1 MDGFRQTLEAQGL
14 AHLTIKR
21 HITNLIEYGKVGE
34 SQRIIFNNIE
44 KLKDTLATRLS
55 MASTLSKYLQY
66 LEQPND
72 ELVVYIREINK
83 QIQTHSE
90 QKQEQMSNDL
100 TLPSVN
106 EIYQYMETL
115 YDKKDYLSYCLL
127 FLMVNYQT
135 RNKDLVLS
143 VVHSKWQTNDTDNY
157 IIIGKN
163 QVQFVRN
170 DYKTAWKYGKKV
182 NVIRNKRFY
191 LAISQLTHLL
201 KPGDNFDRVIK
212 KATAG
217 IGKINEGTIAKIVL
231 RENNTISGLKRV
243 SKNRGT
249 DINTL
254 INSYNIT

>member
-1 MDGFRQTLEAQGL
+1 MDSFRQQLELQGL
-14 AHLTIKR
+14 SELTIKR
-21 HITNLIEYGKVGE
+21 HISNLIDYGKVGN
-34 SQRIIFNNIE
+34 SQRIIFNTIE
-44 KLKDTLATRLS
+44 GMKNTLSTRLS
-55 MASTLSKYLQY
+55 MASTLSKYLQFRN
-66 LEQPND
+66 QPND
-72 ELVVYIREINK
+72 ELVAYIREINK
-83 QIQTHSE
+83 QIQSHSE
-90 QKQEQMSNDL
+90 QKQEDMSKDV

-106 EIYQYMETL
+106 EIYQYMESL
-115 YDKKDYLSYCLL
+115 YDKKDYLNYCLL

-143 VVHSKWQTNDTDNY
+143 VVSSKWQTNDTDNY
-157 IIIGKN
+157 IIVGKN

-182 NVIRNKRFY
+182 NIIRNKRFY
-191 LAISQLTHLL
+191 FAITQLTHLL

-217 IGKINEGTIAKIVL
+217 IGRINEGTIAKIVL